1 MMDSPQRQPERKK
14 TKGKSKADEEEE
26 LLAEETTPEPDQE
39 EDYVEW
45 LRWKKRQWKRMRALR
60 KLRRKEGAQPGTS
73 IAKGMSPFLLGVFSC
88 APTLAH
94 PICRIYTCRRW
105 CQLSGLLRETSA
117 RCAIGGC
124 LGDHRDPTPR
134 PLCEPF
140 PYLVHFRS
148 DHCAWPGPFS
158 DHHCAAFLC
167 SVHHRVLVGD
177 ALHSLTLEVPR
188 VYYIN
193 YRKAPSPHEL
203 VTSLPLKWS
212 FVALV

>member
-1 MMDSPQRQPERKK
+1 MDSPQRQPERKK

-39 EDYVEW
+39 EDYAEW
-45 LRWKKRQWKRMRALR
+45 LRWKKRQWKRMRTLR

-73 IAKGMSPFLLGVFSC
+73 IAKGTCSPFRLGVFSC
-88 APTLAH
+88 TSTLAY
-94 PICRIYTCRRW
+94 PFVVSAPAGDGVNSVVSYARR
-105 CQLSGLLRETSA
+105 QRAALLEGVWE
-117 RCAIGGC
+117 IIEI
-124 LGDHRDPTPR
+124 R
-134 PLCEPF
+134 PLAHS
-140 PYLVHFRS
+140 VNHFRTWYIS
-148 DHCAWPGPFS
+148 VLIIVPDQAHS
-158 DHHCAAFLC
+158 NHHCAAFLC

-203 VTSLPLKWS
+203 VTALPLKWP